1 MAKKKNTTKTAKKT
15 SKKTSAKGAKAQVR
29 RGGKTGRKKQAKS
42 STEKLR
48 KDAIRSADA
57 NIARLDRLDGEALAD
72 ASRTNRRKVK
82 ADADAKGKKGAK
94 PKAKREKK
102 AGGKMSGID
111 LAAKVLAEAGEP
123 LNAKTIADRAIAA
136 GWKTNGK
143 TPHATLYSAIIREI
157 ATKGSEARFKKADRG
172 LFTAGKGA

>member
-1 MAKKKNTTKTAKKT
+1 MATKKKTATKTA
-15 SKKTSAKGAKAQVR
+15 KKTSAKGAK
-29 RGGKTGRKKQAKS
+29 KTGRKKQAKS

-57 NIARLDRLDGEALAD
+57 NIARLDRLDGEALAE
-72 ASRTNRRKVK
+72 ASRTSRRKVK
-82 ADADAKGKKGAK
+82 ADAKGNKGAK

-102 AGGKMSGID
+102 ASGKVSGLD
-111 LAAKVLAEAGEP
+111 LAAKVLADAGEP
-123 LNAKTIADRAIAA
+123 LNAKTIAERAIAA

-172 LFTAGKGA
+172 MFAASGKGA

>member
-15 SKKTSAKGAKAQVR
+15 SKKTSTKGAK
-29 RGGKTGRKKQAKS
+29 KTGRKKQAKS
-42 STEKLR
+42 PTEKLR

-57 NIARLDRLDGEALAD
+57 NIARLDRLDGEALAE
-72 ASRTNRRKVK
+72 ASRTSRRKAK

-102 AGGKMSGID
+102 AGGKMSGLD

-172 LFTAGKGA
+172 LFTAGKGT